1 MISALRETLDSLPL
15 RVFII
20 TIHNHTGMD
29 EWRRNPLNDIIQM
42 LILIILGLLG
52 ITRLQAHKTKD
63 LKKDIQQERETV
75 KKREQ
80 QLEKLDEVQQKITTI
95 EQEQPPETIE
105 PPASGDTAG
114 RLDRLNQLHKRANG
128 KGE

>member
-1 MISALRETLDSLPL
+1 MNEI
-15 RVFII
+15 
-20 TIHNHTGMD
+20 M
-29 EWRRNPLNDIIQM
+29 QM

-63 LKKDIQQERETV
+63 LKKDIQQAQVTV

-80 QLEKLDEVQQKITTI
+80 QLEKIDEVHQKITTI
-95 EQEQPPETIE
+95 EQEQPPEPIE

-114 RLDRLNQLHKRANG
+114 RLDRLNRLHKRANG